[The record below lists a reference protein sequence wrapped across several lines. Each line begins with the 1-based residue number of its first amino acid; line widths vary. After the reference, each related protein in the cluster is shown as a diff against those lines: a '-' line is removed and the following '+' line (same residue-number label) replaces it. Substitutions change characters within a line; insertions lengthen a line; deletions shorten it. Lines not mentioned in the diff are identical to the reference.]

1 MGKIHHMLKQDFIH
15 LFMLG
20 EFLKPLFVHYVNLRS
35 LWIIIIFITVSIQS
49 NWQATNPICEIRRG
63 LLIMCA
69 CPSVS
74 VDIINMCASLY
85 ALVTEPCLQMCMFVI
100 TCRWLALFHV
110 EYIICACT
118 KYH

>member
-1 MGKIHHMLKQDFIH
+1 MGKFHNMLKQDFIH

-20 EFLKPLFVHYVNLRS
+20 EFLKPLFVHYVNLWS
-35 LWIIIIFITVSIQS
+35 LQIIIIFITVSIQS
-49 NWQATNPICEIRRG
+49 NWQATNPICEIQRG

-85 ALVTEPCLQMCMFVI
+85 ALVT
-100 TCRWLALFHV
+100 
-110 EYIICACT
+110 
-118 KYH
+118 